1 MRNSIKNFGF
11 TIAEITIVLTLVGI
25 IAIILIP
32 SVKNAMP
39 DKNLAKFKKSHIALH
54 NGIKELVT
62 SDNYY
67 LNGDL
72 GVMRNG
78 ELVKSNEYFLRSL
91 ADVLQTKII
100 AYVNDSDERYTCIN
114 DPETARANFDAI
126 CDSIPNIQTN
136 LDSVELYNDSIIYL
150 TNHKHFGATDDATKD
165 RLYHSP
171 TSNQAPSCSDKNG
184 FDGAYYIVCIDI
196 DEVGQEQASFGYAIR
211 ADGKI
216 VNGARAEEW
225 LEKSLKRENQ

>member
-25 IAIILIP
+25 IATILIP

-91 ADVLQTKII
+91 ADVLQTKTIVY
-100 AYVNDSDERYTCIN
+100 ADNPDGAYTCIN
-114 DPETARANFDAI
+114 DPETARATFDTI
-126 CDSIPNIQTN
+126 CDNIQTN

-150 TNHKHFGATDDATKD
+150 TNHKHFGATDATKN

-171 TSNQAPSCSDKNG
+171 ASNQAPDCSDKNG

-225 LEKSLKRENQ
+225 LEKSLRRENQ